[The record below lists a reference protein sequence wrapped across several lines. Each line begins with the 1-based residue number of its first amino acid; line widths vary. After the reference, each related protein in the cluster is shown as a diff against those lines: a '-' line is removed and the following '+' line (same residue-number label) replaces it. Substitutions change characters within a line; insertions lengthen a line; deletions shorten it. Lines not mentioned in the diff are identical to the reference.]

1 MIKRTSLKVLKD
13 ETKSEKTKSAS
24 AGKKVLESLEKIVA
38 ELLPLMAVKATA
50 EVLYDKENEAYN
62 VNIDGGDETGLLI
75 GKKGET
81 LGSIQTVLG
90 VMLKQKT
97 GEWSRVVVNVGDYR
111 EKEEDYLKSL
121 AESTAQR
128 VKETGEPQNLY
139 NLKPWQRRIVHMHLS
154 ENSDVVSESM
164 GEGDERYLVVK
175 PK

>member
-1 MIKRTSLKVLKD
+1 MKKTTSL
-13 ETKSEKTKSAS
+13 
-24 AGKKVLESLEKIVA
+24 LEKIV
-38 ELLPLMAVKATA
+38 EKLMPLTATKAKA
-50 EVLYDKENEAYN
+50 EVSYDKENEAYV
-62 VNIDGGDETGLLI
+62 VNIDAGDETGLLI

-81 LGSIQTVLG
+81 LESIQTLLG
-90 VMLKQKT
+90 IMLKQET
-97 GEWSRVVVNVGDYR
+97 GEWNRVVVNVGDYR

-164 GEGDERYLVVK
+164 GEGEERYLVVRASSK
-175 PK
+175 